1 MRVTA
6 RAAAAIASLVIAG
19 CATLP
24 PGALDR
30 TIRGDT
36 IEGRLSV
43 HYTDA
48 QTGREDASSGKF
60 VWTTT
65 ADALE
70 LSLLDPLGQTVALI
84 RSGSHGSSIQ
94 LRDGRRF
101 DGATPE
107 SLTEQTLGWTVP
119 LRGLRWWL
127 AGEPDPRS
135 PVATLDDGRIRQ
147 DGWTI
152 RFVRDDGATADA
164 PPKRIDL
171 AYPGPPAAIELRLVV
186 DERSGP
192 RAGP

>member
-1 MRVTA
+1 MSA
-6 RAAAAIASLVIAG
+6 RAATALAALIVAG

-30 TIRGDT
+30 TIHGDT

-48 QTGREDASSGKF
+48 QTGREDASSGRF

-84 RSGSHGSSIQ
+84 RSNANGASIQ
-94 LRDGRRF
+94 FRDGRRVE
-101 DGATPE
+101 GSTPE
-107 SLTEQTLGWTVP
+107 SLTQQTLGWTVP
-119 LRGLRWWL
+119 LRGLGWWL
-127 AGEPDPRS
+127 DGRTDPSS
-135 PVATLDDGRIRQ
+135 PVATLDDGRLRQ

-152 RFVRDDGATADA
+152 RFARDDGAPPDA
-164 PPKRIDL
+164 PPDSPPKRIDL
-171 AYPGPPAAIELRLVV
+171 SYPGPPAAIDLRLVV
-186 DERSGP
+186 DDRSGP
-192 RAGP
+192 